1 MPEYIYHRPVPYQI
15 EAAET
20 LREIGDRPHMLL
32 RISIRGGHFPHRDAP
47 AFARLEG
54 QSGVVEALFCE
65 VDDDETGLRAYFPA
79 DVALEGRLVVGFED
93 DLVAEFA
100 LDRLGLEADRLD
112 EGRIEVAF
120 HRVTL
125 GDLGALKRRG

>member
-1 MPEYIYHRPVPYQI
+1 MPEYIYHRPVPYQV

-32 RISIRGGHFPHRDAP
+32 RIGIRGGHFPHRDAP
-47 AFARLEG
+47 AFARLESQG
-54 QSGVVEALFCE
+54 GAVEALFCE
-65 VDDDETGLRAYFPA
+65 VDDDEAGLRAYFPT
-79 DVALEGRLVVGFED
+79 DVALEGRLVVGFEG

-100 LDRLGLEADRLD
+100 LDRLRLEPARLD
-112 EGRIEVAF
+112 EQRIEGAF

-125 GDLGALKRRG
+125 GDLGGFKRRE